1 LLFPL
6 RKHRQN
12 FYKVLLY
19 CSIAEVF
26 YHLSLIK
33 EKNMILFGESL
44 NVISKVIGK
53 AYRERDPKPIQEEC
67 LEQKKLGMDYIDIN
81 LGPAKKDGHE
91 LMPWVC
97 QVVQEV
103 VPDMPLLLDTSN
115 IAAIEEGLKVLK
127 PASKPHIVNSIMA
140 RPERYTVMLPIA
152 AKYEADIVA
161 LMWGPDGLPRDENER
176 AALCVEL
183 LYAANE
189 AGIPNEKI
197 WVDGIVTP
205 VNIQQTQ
212 CVSLLNFQMML
223 EEIAPGSMSTCGLSN
238 ISNGPPVH
246 LRPILNNTYMIML
259 ERYGMKSVI
268 ADPLDSELIAVA
280 KGKRPDIVEV
290 VHQAMDGNAPELSS
304 LSKELADYVKTV
316 KVITGENL
324 FSDSYLDI

>member
-1 LLFPL
+1 
-6 RKHRQN
+6 
-12 FYKVLLY
+12 
-19 CSIAEVF
+19 
-26 YHLSLIK
+26 
-33 EKNMILFGESL
+33 MILFGESL

-53 AYRERDPKPIQEEC
+53 AYRERDAKPIQAEC

-103 VPDMPLLLDTSN
+103 VPEIPLLLDTSN
-115 IAAIEEGLKVLK
+115 IAAIEAGLKVLK
-127 PASKPHIVNSIMA
+127 PSRKPHIVNSIMA
-140 RPERYTVMLPIA
+140 RPERYTEMLPIA

-183 LYAANE
+183 VYAANE

-205 VNIQQTQ
+205 VNIQQAQ
-212 CVSLLNFQMML
+212 SIALLNFQMML
-223 EEIAPGSMSTCGLSN
+223 EDMAPGAMSTCGLSN

-246 LRPILNNTYMIML
+246 LRPILNNNFMIML

-268 ADPLDSELIAVA
+268 ADPIDSELFAVA
-280 KGKRPDIVEV
+280 QGKRPDIVEIV
-290 VHQAMDGNAPELSS
+290 YKAMDGNAPELSS
-304 LSKELADYVKTV
+304 LSKEMADYVKTV

>member
-1 LLFPL
+1 
-6 RKHRQN
+6 
-12 FYKVLLY
+12 
-19 CSIAEVF
+19 
-26 YHLSLIK
+26 
-33 EKNMILFGESL
+33 MILFGESL

-53 AYRERDPKPIQEEC
+53 AYRERDPKPIQAEV
-67 LEQKKLGMDYIDIN
+67 LEQKEKGMDYIDIN

-103 VPDMPLLLDTSN
+103 VPEIPLLLDTSN
-115 IAAIEEGLKVLK
+115 IQAIEEGLKVLK

-176 AALCVEL
+176 AALAVEL

-205 VNIQQTQ
+205 VNIQQAQ
-212 CVSLLNFQMML
+212 CVSLMNFQMML
-223 EEIAPGSMSTCGLSN
+223 EDIAPGAMSTCGLSN

-246 LRPILNNTYMIML
+246 LRPIINTTYMIML
-259 ERYGMKSVI
+259 GRYGMKAVI
-268 ADPLDSELIAVA
+268 SDPLDTNLTAVA
-280 KGKRPDIVEV
+280 KGKRQDIVDV
-290 VHQAMDGNAPELSS
+290 VYQTMDGNAPALSS
-304 LSKELADYVKTV
+304 LSKELGDYVKTV

>member
-1 LLFPL
+1 
-6 RKHRQN
+6 
-12 FYKVLLY
+12 
-19 CSIAEVF
+19 
-26 YHLSLIK
+26 
-33 EKNMILFGESL
+33 MILFGESL

-53 AYRERDPKPIQEEC
+53 AYKERDAKPIQEEC
-67 LEQKKLGMDYIDIN
+67 LEQQKLGMDYIDIN

-97 QVVQEV
+97 EVVQEV

-115 IAAIEEGLKVLK
+115 IQAIEEGLKILK

-140 RPERYTVMLPIA
+140 RPERYEVMLPMA

-176 AALCVEL
+176 AALAVEL

-205 VNIQQTQ
+205 VNIQQAQ
-212 CVSLLNFQMML
+212 LVSLLNFQMML
-223 EEIAPGSMSTCGLSN
+223 EDIAPGSMSTCGLSN

-246 LRPILNNTYMIML
+246 LRPILNTTYMIML

-268 ADPLDSELIAVA
+268 SDPLDTGLTDVA
-280 KGKRPDIVEV
+280 KGRRQDIVDV
-290 VHQAMDGNAPELSS
+290 VHQAMDGDAPDPAS
-304 LSKELADYVKTV
+304 LSKELGDYVKTV
-316 KVITGENL
+316 KVIMGDIL
-324 FSDSYLDI
+324 FSDSYLEI

>member
-1 LLFPL
+1 
-6 RKHRQN
+6 
-12 FYKVLLY
+12 
-19 CSIAEVF
+19 
-26 YHLSLIK
+26 
-33 EKNMILFGESL
+33 MILFGESL

-53 AYRERDPKPIQEEC
+53 AYRERDAKPIQAEC
-67 LEQKKLGMDYIDIN
+67 LEQVKLGMDYIDIN

-103 VPDMPLLLDTSN
+103 VPDVPLLLDTSN

-127 PASKPHIVNSIMA
+127 PARKPHIVNSIMA
-140 RPERYTVMLPIA
+140 RPERYNEMLPMA

-183 LYAANE
+183 VYAANE

-205 VNIQQTQ
+205 VNIQQAQ
-212 CVSLLNFQMML
+212 AVAFLNFQMML
-223 EEIAPGSMSTCGLSN
+223 EDIAPGAMSTCGLSN

-246 LRPILNNTYMIML
+246 LRPILNNTYHDHAGTLWYEI
-259 ERYGMKSVI
+259 
-268 ADPLDSELIAVA
+268 
-280 KGKRPDIVEV
+280 
-290 VHQAMDGNAPELSS
+290 
-304 LSKELADYVKTV
+304 
-316 KVITGENL
+316 
-324 FSDSYLDI
+324 SYC

>member
-1 LLFPL
+1 
-6 RKHRQN
+6 
-12 FYKVLLY
+12 
-19 CSIAEVF
+19 
-26 YHLSLIK
+26 
-33 EKNMILFGESL
+33 MILFGESL
-44 NVISKVIGK
+44 NVISTVIGR
-53 AYRERDPKPIQEEC
+53 AYRERDPKPIQAEV
-67 LEQKKLGMDYIDIN
+67 LEQKKKGMDYIDIN

-103 VPDMPLLLDTSN
+103 APEIPLLLDTSN

-127 PASKPHIVNSIMA
+127 PAAKPHIVNSIMA

-205 VNIQQTQ
+205 VNIQQAQ

-223 EEIAPGSMSTCGLSN
+223 GDIAPGAMSTCGLSN

-246 LRPILNNTYMIML
+246 LRPILNTTYMIML
-259 ERYGMKSVI
+259 ERYGMKAVI
-268 ADPLDSELIAVA
+268 SDPLDTTLTAVA
-280 KGKRPDIVEV
+280 KGQRPDIVEV
-290 VHQAMDGNAPELSS
+290 VQQTMDGSAPAPGTLT
-304 LSKELADYVKTV
+304 KELGDYVKTV
-316 KVITGENL
+316 KVIMGETL
-324 FSDSYLDI
+324 FSDSYLEI